1 MSLICLKLL
10 RKLSLSIFAILA
22 PVAVLYV
29 GGGVYFG
36 GGSGKVVGAGDG
48 DLERDR
54 ERADRLRSRPCW
66 LGLDDLDVVLLA
78 GS

>member
-1 MSLICLKLL
+1 M
-10 RKLSLSIFAILA
+10 
-22 PVAVLYV
+22 
-29 GGGVYFG
+29 YFG